1 MAVEELPLRRVAES
15 NDRSWRGSR
24 RFSRRRP
31 GILSLAIALLL
42 FSPVL
47 LSQDNGSPDAPQ
59 PKGLV
64 QRPSEPPA
72 TQEASARK
80 VGQITLDVTV
90 TDSSGQP
97 VSGLSEGDFTIL
109 DNHQPGKIVSFRA
122 LDGTAATDPAQ
133 VILLVDEVNN
143 SFQSVATERDQIVKY
158 LGRNGGHLPVP
169 ISIALFSDS
178 GVKIDQPTQD
188 GSVLIAELEKMP
200 IPIHTIN
207 SAMGGNGAVERFQL
221 SLATLSHM
229 LTYTGQ
235 KPGRKLLL
243 WLGPGWP
250 MLSGVHYGTTDGD
263 KHRNWDSIV
272 TFSKDLR
279 QSRTTLYSVDSLSS
293 ESSLAHGVYYQN
305 FLKPVTSVKDTDSGN
320 LGLPVLALQSGGRV
334 LNGSNDLAS
343 EIASCVVEA
352 GVYYRIGVQVS
363 PSETVNDYHS
373 LEVKVGKAGLTA
385 RTNAGYYNQPYVEQP
400 PADSQTLAPVATIRT
415 EVRLVVVD
423 AVVLDKKGAPVTG
436 LKAGDFV
443 LKEDGVAQKLASV
456 EEHKGTE
463 GRPAATE
470 SSAQGSN
477 SSAARRA
484 ARSAR
489 AISRSMLRPPGMC
502 CWSISSTPQR
512 RTRRTC

>member
-1 MAVEELPLRRVAES
+1 MGERRSGGWRYATGPAE
-15 NDRSWRGSR
+15 
-24 RFSRRRP
+24 
-31 GILSLAIALLL
+31 A
-42 FSPVL
+42 
-47 LSQDNGSPDAPQ
+47 
-59 PKGLV
+59 
-64 QRPSEPPA
+64 
-72 TQEASARK
+72 
-80 VGQITLDVTV
+80 
-90 TDSSGQP
+90 
-97 VSGLSEGDFTIL
+97 
-109 DNHQPGKIVSFRA
+109 
-122 LDGTAATDPAQ
+122 
-133 VILLVDEVNN
+133 ILLIDEVNN
-143 SFQSVATERDQIVKY
+143 SFQSVATERDQIAKY
-158 LGRNGGHLPVP
+158 LSRNGGHLPVP

-178 GVKIDQPTQD
+178 GVKVDQPTQD

-207 SAMGGNGAVERFQL
+207 SAMGGNGAVERYQL

-293 ESSLAHGVYYQN
+293 ESSLAHSVYYQN
-305 FLKPVTSVKDTDSGN
+305 FLKPVTSAKDTESGN
-320 LGLPVLALQSGGRV
+320 LGLPVLAIQSGGRV

-343 EIASCVVEA
+343 EIATCIADSGA
-352 GVYYRIGVQVS
+352 YYTIAIQVS

-373 LEVKVGKAGLTA
+373 LEVTVGKSGLTA
-385 RTNAGYYNQPYVEQP
+385 RTNNGYYNQPYVEP
-400 PADSQTLAPVATIRT
+400 PSAESQTLNAAATTLRT
-415 EVRLVVVD
+415 QVRLVVLD
-423 AVVLDKKGAPVTG
+423 AVVLDKNGAPVTG

-443 LKEDGVAQKLASV
+443 LKEDGVAQKLTSV
-456 EEHKGTE
+456 EEHTGRE
-463 GRPAATE
+463 GRAVATE
-470 SSAQGSN
+470 S
-477 SSAARRA
+477 ARSVSGRLQRRT

-489 AISRSMLRPPGMC
+489 ATSLPMLPRHGMC
-502 CWSISSTPQR
+502 CWWISSILRR

>member
-1 MAVEELPLRRVAES
+1 M
-15 NDRSWRGSR
+15 
-24 RFSRRRP
+24 
-31 GILSLAIALLL
+31 
-42 FSPVL
+42 L
-47 LSQDNGSPDAPQ
+47 LSQDNGSPTAQQ
-59 PKGLV
+59 PKGLL
-64 QRPSEPPA
+64 QRPPEPPA
-72 TQEASARK
+72 TQEASARR
-80 VGQITLDVTV
+80 VGQIALDVTV
-90 TDSSGQP
+90 TDASGQP
-97 VSGLSEGDFTIL
+97 ISGLSEGDFTIL

-122 LDGTAATDPAQ
+122 VDGSAATDPAQ

-143 SFQSVATERDQIVKY
+143 SFQGVATERDQIVKY

-178 GVKIDQPTQD
+178 GVKLDQPTQD

-207 SAMGGNGAVERFQL
+207 SAMGGNGTVERYQL

-272 TFSKDLR
+272 TFSRDLR

-293 ESSLAHGVYYQN
+293 ESSLAHSVYYQN
-305 FLKPVTSVKDTDSGN
+305 FLKPVTSAKDTESGN
-320 LGLPVLALQSGGRV
+320 LGLPVLAVQSGGRV

-343 EIASCVVEA
+343 EIASCVAEA

-373 LEVKVGKAGLTA
+373 LDVRVGKSGLTA

-400 PADSQTLAPVATIRT
+400 PADSQTLAAVATLRT

-423 AVVLDKKGAPVTG
+423 AVVLDKNGAPVTG
-436 LKAGDFV
+436 LKAGDFA

-456 EEHKGTE
+456 EEHKGAE

-470 SSAQGSN
+470 SSAQGQGA
-477 SSAARRA
+477 SAAA
-484 ARSAR
+484 SGGTISASNKPTQYSGHVECVAGRSVQHDGGG
-489 AISRSMLRPPGMC
+489 PGQGC
-502 CWSISSTPQR
+502 
-512 RTRRTC
+512 